1 MIRFEVRWVEEEEK
15 LINYFCYI
23 KFWNFLNNIIKKVE
37 VLEKGVIFNQFD
49 IFVNCNEILYNN
61 LDFEFYDVGLFDKY
75 IDI

>member
-1 MIRFEVRWVEEEEK
+1 MIRFEVRWVKEGKK
-15 LINYFCYI
+15 LINYFCYF

-49 IFVNCNEILYNN
+49 IFVNCNEILYKN

>member
-1 MIRFEVRWVEEEEK
+1 MIRFEVRWVEVGEK
-15 LINYFCYI
+15 LINYFCYF
-23 KFWNFLNNIIKKVE
+23 KFWNVLNNIIKKVE

-49 IFVNCNEILYNN
+49 IFVNCNEILYRN